1 MAFIVFPA
9 IDLLNGKVVRLQQG
23 RYDAATVYGDDPT
36 EVAKRF
42 EADGATWLHI
52 VDLDGA
58 RTGELRNLDKIAAIR
73 QSVRCHLQVGGGIR
87 SLPVMEQL
95 FHLGVQRLVLGT
107 AAIRQP
113 LLAYEAVKHFGADRI
128 AVAIDV
134 REGKVAVEGWT
145 TTAGLSPLEVGKR
158 LRECGICWFVYT
170 DIARDGMLT
179 APNFDAIAK
188 FAETVQAFVIASG
201 GVTTIE
207 QVRQLKALEP
217 LGVVGCVI
225 GRALYEGTL
234 RLSEALVA
242 AAASL

>member
-1 MAFIVFPA
+1 
-9 IDLLNGKVVRLQQG
+9 
-23 RYDAATVYGDDPT
+23 
-36 EVAKRF
+36 
-42 EADGATWLHI
+42 
-52 VDLDGA
+52 
-58 RTGELRNLDKIAAIR
+58 
-73 QSVRCHLQVGGGIR
+73 
-87 SLPVMEQL
+87 MEQL

-134 REGKVAVEGWT
+134 RQGKVAVEGWT